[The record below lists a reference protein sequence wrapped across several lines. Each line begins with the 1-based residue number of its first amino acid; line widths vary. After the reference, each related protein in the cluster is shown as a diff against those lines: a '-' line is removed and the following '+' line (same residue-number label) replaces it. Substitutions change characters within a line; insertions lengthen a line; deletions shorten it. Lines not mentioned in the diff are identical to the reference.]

1 MAVQQLGNRQPDG
14 VQLGVASTDLISF
27 YGATP
32 VVQPAGAS
40 QAVTTSNI
48 QGAAALYS
56 IQSVSV
62 TPSAV
67 AANSTVS
74 QAVTVTGSPTT
85 SADYIIHNKIT
96 AQAGLGVVN
105 VFGGTTASTIVVH
118 YCNVT
123 GGSITPTSEAQSW
136 ATFRGSSLVKTVTL
150 TPAAVTTLTTAEQT
164 FTVTGVSPSGIIH
177 VTKPTN
183 QAGLGIVG
191 FRTPANNQIAIT
203 FMNTS
208 GATITPTAGESYSY
222 IQFDTPGL
230 PSSSPIIVLGAN
242 IGASPSGVA
251 TVTVAEQAIT
261 VTGGVLA
268 TDFCIGG
275 VSKPS
280 AQAGLGIAGVRV
292 SAVNVVGVS
301 FVNPTAG
308 TLTPTASEIYQIPLL
323 RVTGEPPTAVVYSV
337 ALTPAAV
344 AANTTAEQGFTVTGL
359 TAQQIVWVNKPTAT
373 TGLGIAGCRVS
384 AANTLGITFVNV
396 TGAAITPPA
405 ETYLIAAAVA
415 YPSAG
420 SYVARQIAPGLDY
433 QSAAAAK
440 ALATLGLIAGS

>member
-1 MAVQQLGNRQPDG
+1 
-14 VQLGVASTDLISF
+14 
-27 YGATP
+27 
-32 VVQPAGAS
+32 
-40 QAVTTSNI
+40 
-48 QGAAALYS
+48 
-56 IQSVSV
+56 
-62 TPSAV
+62 
-67 AANSTVS
+67 
-74 QAVTVTGSPTT
+74 
-85 SADYIIHNKIT
+85 
-96 AQAGLGVVN
+96 
-105 VFGGTTASTIVVH
+105 
-118 YCNVT
+118 
-123 GGSITPTSEAQSW
+123 
-136 ATFRGSSLVKTVTL
+136 
-150 TPAAVTTLTTAEQT
+150 
-164 FTVTGVSPSGIIH
+164 
-177 VTKPTN
+177 
-183 QAGLGIVG
+183 
-191 FRTPANNQIAIT
+191 
-203 FMNTS
+203 
-208 GATITPTAGESYSY
+208 
-222 IQFDTPGL
+222 
-230 PSSSPIIVLGAN
+230 LGAN